1 VPVFREITKKVNM
14 YEVSWL
20 FFHLLLTT
28 NCDLECRYCYGKS
41 CDDMDSDFGD
51 LTVDYNVPNEIT
63 YSIDVL
69 RKFVGKDPEPIL
81 IFYGGEPMLC
91 NDKIMQIMDN
101 VRAKQFNIQ
110 TNGLNLNKLPK
121 EYVNRLATIFV
132 SVDGTEELTDYYRGK
147 GVYKKVTE
155 NIKMIKRNGFEGE
168 IVARMTLM
176 EETDIYQSIRWLL
189 NNSDYSFS
197 SVHWQLD
204 AGFWQNDF
212 QKRNFSEWTENNYNP
227 QLRRLIKFWVD
238 IMETESKVLRLYP
251 LLGVMQSLLL
261 GEESLLRCGS
271 GWANYSIQTDGHI
284 IPCPAMSGMKDY
296 YLGNIRDV
304 HPLQLKKVYVGQPCS
319 SCKILRE
326 CGGRCL
332 YANITKRW
340 SNTAYDQVC
349 NTVRNLVESLK
360 LSLPKVKSLIAR
372 ERIGLSDFEHL
383 KCNSCE
389 IIP

>member
-147 GVYKKVTE
+147 DVYKKVTE

-319 SCKILRE
+319 SCKILWE

-332 YANITKRW
+332 YANITKKW